1 MLVIKIASNIFLT
14 SAYVCPL
21 PQSPPSLQQDI
32 YYVKVCVCVC
42 VCVCVE
48 KLETITV
55 KTFYSGHHRNLK
67 IVSVIEM

>member
-21 PQSPPSLQQDI
+21 PQSPASLQQDI

-42 VCVCVE
+42 VCV
-48 KLETITV
+48 
-55 KTFYSGHHRNLK
+55 
-67 IVSVIEM
+67 